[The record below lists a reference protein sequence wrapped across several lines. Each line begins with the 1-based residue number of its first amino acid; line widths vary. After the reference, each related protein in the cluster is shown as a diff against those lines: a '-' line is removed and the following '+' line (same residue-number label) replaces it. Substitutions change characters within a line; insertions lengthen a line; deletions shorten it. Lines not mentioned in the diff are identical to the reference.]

1 MGSRRRRALDERL
14 VSEPTR
20 AAESSHDAAGASIT
34 VTDAITITC
43 TCPNADANADANTD
57 AVADAVTRSA
67 RAGFRDVLHLA
78 TGRAGANSGVDDYRD
93 SRCADSFGTH
103 DARTGTA
110 VHAADG

>member
-1 MGSRRRRALDERL
+1 L

-20 AAESSHDAAGASIT
+20 AAESSHDAGGASIT
-34 VTDAITITC
+34 VTDAVTITV

>member
-1 MGSRRRRALDERL
+1 L

-34 VTDAITITC
+34 VTDAVTITV
-43 TCPNADANADANTD
+43 TCPNADANADANTDANTD

-67 RAGFRDVLHLA
+67 RAGFRDVLQLA
-78 TGRAGANSGVDDYRD
+78 TGRAGANSGVDDYHD

>member
-1 MGSRRRRALDERL
+1 L

-20 AAESSHDAAGASIT
+20 AAESSHDAGGASIT
-34 VTDAITITC
+34 VTDAVTITV
-43 TCPNADANADANTD
+43 TCPNANANADA
-57 AVADAVTRSA
+57 RSA

-103 DARTGTA
+103 DAGTGTA
-110 VHAADG
+110 VHTADG

>member
-34 VTDAITITC
+34 VTDAVTITV
-43 TCPNADANADANTD
+43 TYPNAGADAD
-57 AVADAVTRSA
+57 ADAVTRSA
-67 RAGFRDVLHLA
+67 RTGFRDVLHLA